1 VKKCVINADT
11 ITKRQRPLLLNRAG
25 QAIDFDELQRGEIA

>member
-1 VKKCVINADT
+1 MINVDT

-25 QAIDFDELQRGEIA
+25 QAIDFEEQPRGEIA